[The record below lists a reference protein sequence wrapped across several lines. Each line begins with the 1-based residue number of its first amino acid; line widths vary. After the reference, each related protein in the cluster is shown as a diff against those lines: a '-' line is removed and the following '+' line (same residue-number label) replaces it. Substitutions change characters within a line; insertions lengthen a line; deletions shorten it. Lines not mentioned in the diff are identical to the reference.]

1 MICNKRLL
9 TLVLAVMVTLS
20 CGKRIIPGNVS
31 SPEAI
36 KEVANGTREVANAA
50 WWGFDRTDA
59 TKALQAAIDSGARKV
74 IVPNMGADWIVR
86 PITLRG
92 DLEVV
97 FEKGV
102 VVTAKKGEFKGTN
115 DCLFRAVQVENLTL
129 KGYGAI
135 LRMQK
140 ADYMTDAYKKAEWR
154 MVLGLYSCNNV
165 KISGLK
171 LKDSGGDGIYL
182 GVNGKQMYCRDIHIK
197 DVVCDNNHR
206 QGISVISAENL
217 LIEDCTLK
225 NTWGTPPEG
234 GIDLEPNHANEKM
247 KNCIIRNCTIENNN
261 GAGIIV
267 YLRPLSA
274 KSEDVSILFENCR
287 VTSEKGAG
295 IYVGAVKDD
304 GPGGLIEFKKCI
316 IRSVREYGG
325 QVCDKSADRARV
337 RFEECVW
344 KYTAMSEGVLEAPS
358 PLWIYLRRPE
368 LTKRY
373 GGVDFVNC
381 TVEDILKRPF
391 LTASEKESNYGV
403 SDIGGTITVINP
415 RGVSLDTGENARDVT
430 LTVKEK

>member
-1 MICNKRLL
+1 MIRYKRFLL
-9 TLVLAVMVTLS
+9 LVLAGLVTLS
-20 CGKRIIPGNVS
+20 CGKRVMPGNKS
-31 SPEAI
+31 NSAAI
-36 KEVANGTREVANAA
+36 QEVKSGSRQVANAA

-59 TKALQAAIDSGARKV
+59 TQALQSAIDSGARKV
-74 IVPNMGADWIVR
+74 IVPNMGTDWIVR
-86 PITLRG
+86 PIKLRS
-92 DLEVV
+92 DLEIE

-102 VVTAKKGEFKGTN
+102 FVTAKKGEFKGTN
-115 DCLFRAVQVENLTL
+115 DCLFRADHAENLTL
-129 KGYGAI
+129 SGYGAT

-140 ADYMTDAYKKAEWR
+140 ADYMSDAYKKAEWR

-165 KISGLK
+165 EILGLT

-182 GVNGKQMYCRDIHIK
+182 GVTGDDKCCRDVHIK

-234 GIDLEPNHANEKM
+234 GIDLEPNHASEKM

-304 GPGGLIEFKKCI
+304 GPGGLIEFKKCV
-316 IRSVREYGG
+316 VRGVRDYGG
-325 QVCDKSADRARV
+325 MVCDKSADRALV
-337 RFEECVW
+337 RFQDCVW
-344 KYTAMSEGVLEAPS
+344 KYTAMSEGNMEAPS

-368 LTKRY
+368 LTKHN
-373 GGVDFVNC
+373 GGVEFDNC

-391 LTASEKESNYGV
+391 LTASEKESSFGV
-403 SDIGGTITVINP
+403 SDITGSITVINP
-415 RGVSLDTGENARDVT
+415 RGVSMDVGENARGVT
-430 LTVKEK
+430 LAVKEK